1 MSVLVVAL
9 LVVAAERVAELW
21 LARRNTRILLARG
34 GVEHGRGQYPY
45 FVLLHA
51 AWLAALLVLVPW
63 DTPPSWTFLGLFAVV
78 QAGRFWVLWSL
89 GGYFTTR
96 IITLPGAP
104 LVRRGPY
111 RFMRHPNYLV
121 VVAEIAL
128 LPLAF
133 RAYAIAIVFSIL
145 NLGLLSWRIR
155 VEDRVLAP
163 RRRLAG

>member
-96 IITLPGAP
+96 IVTLPGAP

>member
-34 GVEHGRGQYPY
+34 GAEHGRGQYPY

-96 IITLPGAP
+96 IVTLPGAP